1 MRPLAC
7 LLLLFA
13 LTVCSPEPGTPF
25 GVSATA
31 EVRARFESICV
42 DPVTGVN
49 ELDVVNISP
58 IFQSKG
64 GGCMVVLYVD
74 PVTSAIEGLQLI
86 VDDPPGDIR
95 ARIETIILPIVNDD
109 MRRLIQKEVFADL
122 GVDKDIKI
130 KRKGKGF
137 LDYKHETHMPG
148 YHSAII
154 RLGWH

>member
-1 MRPLAC
+1 MRLSSFAVGVLVLGAC
-7 LLLLFA
+7 DTEPQSPF
-13 LTVCSPEPGTPF
+13 VVRDSPETR
-25 GVSATA
+25 AT
-31 EVRARFESICV
+31 FEKHCV
-42 DPVTGVN
+42 DKVTGVS
-49 ELDVVNISP
+49 EVPARTDHIVAS
-58 IFQSKG
+58 QG
-64 GGCMVVLYVD
+64 GGCSVRLFFD
-74 PVTSAIEGLQLI
+74 PKTGAADSLQLI
-86 VDDPPGDIR
+86 VDEPPGDIR